1 MRTCS
6 TILSLQCADVA
17 QSAKLYDAVLAPL
30 GGGRIM
36 DFGDVIGFGIAP
48 TPNFWMSPQE
58 IWCGIS

>member
-1 MRTCS
+1 
-6 TILSLQCADVA
+6 
-17 QSAKLYDAVLAPL
+17 
-30 GGGRIM
+30 M